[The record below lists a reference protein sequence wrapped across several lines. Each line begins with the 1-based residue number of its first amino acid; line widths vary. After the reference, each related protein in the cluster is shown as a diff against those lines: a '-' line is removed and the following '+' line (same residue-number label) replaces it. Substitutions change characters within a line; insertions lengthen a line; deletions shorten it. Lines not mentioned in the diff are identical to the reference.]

1 MIYFYI
7 ILTYILN
14 IFWNT
19 LNIILSQ
26 YYFNNFLMFEYIS
39 NS

>member
-14 IFWNT
+14 IFLNT